1 MTFALANLEETLQ
14 FGRSVAEVLCQCR
27 FSEGLIIG
35 LNGPLGAGKTALV
48 KSVGAA
54 LGVKEM
60 ISSPTFTMLN
70 EYHSGRLP
78 LYHLDLY
85 RAREDAS
92 SSLDFLAMELDELL
106 SEKNAD
112 GFFPVAFIEWS
123 SYFEVNG
130 EPYLGGADGRDHL
143 AIEISF
149 SKAYIKEYRQA
160 GEDQQE
166 VVDVASVA
174 SIAEGRIFD
183 LKSHG
188 EDSRL
193 LLGALE
199 KVEAGKLINL

>member
-1 MTFALANLEETLQ
+1 
-14 FGRSVAEVLCQCR
+14 
-27 FSEGLIIG
+27 
-35 LNGPLGAGKTALV
+35 LGAGKTALV

-106 SEKNAD
+106 SEKNAG

-166 VVDVASVA
+166 AVDVASVA